1 MDCKLHS
8 ASRLAPH
15 RRNAAA
21 LRRAAANRRRSILP
35 CRVLSALAMPATT
48 LPSSSAC
55 FHAPPPLAGER
66 RRLLRIHAPAPASL
80 AACRLRCL
88 APQTRSLSSFG
99 APADP
104 AISTCPSPPPP
115 TRRHPPRHRPRASP
129 RDPVPRLPH
138 QAPDFPS
145 PAQALLARGPLHS
158 RRGGI
163 RSNASLGIP
172 SPMPWPG
179 TSSSTSFSGKAISKR
194 IGEMRTRRPIT
205 SPTPS
210 CSLIAA
216 GRGTQKRCSRDFNKP
231 LLLSRLFLL
240 AAVRLEPCPSFC
252 SCLLSRL
259 SQVASPPRPCGFFF
273 STMGKARISSL
284 KATKLHSFKVQNRKE
299 EILPPM
305 ERLAN
310 LSRSQQYF

>member
-1 MDCKLHS
+1 M
-8 ASRLAPH
+8 
-15 RRNAAA
+15 
-21 LRRAAANRRRSILP
+21 
-35 CRVLSALAMPATT
+35 LSALAMPATT
-48 LPSSSAC
+48 LSSSSAC

-104 AISTCPSPPPP
+104 AISTRPCPPPP
-115 TRRHPPRHRPRASP
+115 TCRHPPRHRPRASP

-194 IGEMRTRRPIT
+194 IGAMRTRPAPNYLTYAIVLTHRCRAGNSEMLQQGFQQT
-205 SPTPS
+205 AASLTAVFACCSKAGTMSELLQLLAFALVSGCKPTKAMWI
-210 CSLIAA
+210 CLIACLCREGRLEEASSVLAKMVDSGTAPCAVTYTPLVRGFLRA
-216 GRGTQKRCSRDFNKP
+216 GRHDKVSELLKIHGVGKLQSIHCS
-231 LLLSRLFLL
+231 
-240 AAVRLEPCPSFC
+240 V
-252 SCLLSRL
+252 
-259 SQVASPPRPCGFFF
+259 
-273 STMGKARISSL
+273 
-284 KATKLHSFKVQNRKE
+284 
-299 EILPPM
+299 
-305 ERLAN
+305 
-310 LSRSQQYF
+310 